1 MKRTVALAVHAGD
14 TWAALAEDD
23 IVVEL
28 RAARGGAV
36 SRVGEIWFGR
46 VVGLRPEL
54 PAALVEIGLDRPA
67 FLSAEDV
74 VPKSRFAALHE
85 GEPIVVKIAK
95 DARADKAAGVTMRLA
110 RAVTPPAGSTP
121 PLRLDA
127 PLPLTAALTA
137 PWLEPA
143 PDAIVADDRARYA
156 EFRNWL
162 RTRHPALVDR
172 LAFSNE
178 RLYESAGIADAVD
191 QATASRLALPG
202 GGFLQIDATAL
213 GITVDVDSGGAQS
226 AAAVNVEAARTLAR
240 QIRLRNLAGP
250 MVVDFVGM
258 KGKGARERVLA
269 ALRTAVARHAP
280 DCQVLGW
287 TRLGHVELV
296 RKRSAPSLA
305 EVLAAGGP
313 FDISGQAS

>member
-1 MKRTVALAVHAGD
+1 MKRAAVLSVHAGD
-14 TWAALAEDD
+14 TWAALTEDD
-23 IVVEL
+23 VVVEL
-28 RAARGGAV
+28 RLARGGAV

-74 VPKSRFAALHE
+74 VPKSRLASLHE
-85 GEPIVVKIAK
+85 GEAVVVAVAK
-95 DARADKAAGVTMRLA
+95 DARADKAVGVTMRLP
-110 RAVTPPAGSTP
+110 RAVTPPAGARP

-127 PLPLTAALTA
+127 SLPVTAALISA
-137 PWLEPA
+137 WLEPA
-143 PDAIVADDRARYA
+143 PDAIVVDDRACYA
-156 EFRNWL
+156 ELRNWL
-162 RTRHPALVDR
+162 RTRHPALADR

-178 RLYESAGIADAVD
+178 RLYETVGIADALE

-202 GGFLQIDATAL
+202 GGFLRIEPTAL
-213 GITVDVDSGGAQS
+213 GIAIDVDSGAAQS
-226 AAAVNVEAARTLAR
+226 APAVNLEAVRALAR

-250 MVVDFVGM
+250 IVADFVGM

-269 ALRTAVARHAP
+269 ALRTAVARHVP

-296 RKRSAPSLA
+296 RKRAAPSLA
-305 EVLAAGGP
+305 EVLAAGP
-313 FDISGQAS
+313 FDISGRAS